1 MKVVIIGAGEQG
13 YVLTWKLASNPA
25 VDEIVVADSD
35 EKRAQDVATRVGA
48 GKAVAA
54 LVDALDVEQVAAIAI
69 GAELIINAVIPEC
82 DEALMRAAL
91 KAGTHYQDMATP
103 PCQDDVRR
111 S

>member
-1 MKVVIIGAGEQG
+1 MKVIIIGAGEQG

-69 GAELIINAVIPEC
+69 GAERP
-82 DEALMRAAL
+82 RASSGHRSRL
-91 KAGTHYQDMATP
+91 WRCSSTSGRS
-103 PCQDDVRR
+103 RR
-111 S
+111 WRLHP

>member
-69 GAELIINAVIPEC
+69 GAELPSRLE
-82 DEALMRAAL
+82 RTPFAAL
-91 KAGTHYQDMATP
+91 AVFKYKWAE
-103 PCQDDVRR
+103 
-111 S
+111 